1 MQWVV
6 WITISFPA
14 RENTLLRQ
22 TSCCWQNGND
32 NKAMVTMKLDC
43 KEASSEKNSVGDSC
57 VCKSLDGPVPILSL
71 QLILNG
77 QWSWCQHITLCFSNV
92 QMELSFFPHGWT
104 NVHVHCQPFG
114 HFEGRGPA
122 IPRHHWWPPLGDIS
136 PLVRGLFSILQLSP
150 WPVKVICTVN
160 MKTIRQIVSWWP
172 KLLSW
177 ICSF

>member
-71 QLILNG
+71 QLILFPG
-77 QWSWCQHITLCFSNV
+77 QLVMMPARCAFQMCRWNCLSPSWLDKCTCS
-92 QMELSFFPHGWT
+92 LSTFRALWGTWARYSET
-104 NVHVHCQPFG
+104 
-114 HFEGRGPA
+114 
-122 IPRHHWWPPLGDIS
+122 
-136 PLVRGLFSILQLSP
+136 PLVATARWHLS
-150 WPVKVICTVN
+150 T
-160 MKTIRQIVSWWP
+160 
-172 KLLSW
+172 
-177 ICSF
+177 CSGPIFDPPAVTMTR